1 VLVGGLGMGFTL
13 RATLDLLPKNFEGRD
28 RAAPHANHYQ
38 EAPRAALK
46 KVSNVHPKCFSGTAA
61 DGRLD
66 ETYRVA
72 NHHSGIGTRAV
83 AGHPP
88 SVATNATRSGS
99 TERARQLCAAITVNR

>member
-13 RATLDLLPKNFEGRD
+13 RSTLDLLPKNFEGRD

-46 KVSNVHPKCFSGTAA
+46 NVSNVRPECFSGTAA

-72 NHHSGIGTRAV
+72 NHHSRIGTRAV
-83 AGHPP
+83 AGQPP
-88 SVATNATRSGS
+88 VRRHERDTRWLDR
-99 TERARQLCAAITVNR
+99 TERANSARPLR